1 MNKIFFAHSSKDKKI
16 YINSIFNILENDI
29 GRNKIVY
36 DIFDFDTELDIE
48 KQIKQALSKT
58 SIFIIFLSANSIK
71 SEWVRFELD
80 EAIKLYRKN
89 IKIICGINITSQ
101 NFDKYIKKIINDRV
115 DYFLESGK
123 DINEVVRII
132 KKYYKLLEK
141 YY

>member
-36 DIFDFDTELDIE
+36 DIFDFDTELDME

-80 EAIKLYRKN
+80 EAIKLYGKN

-101 NFDKYIKKIINDRV
+101 NFDKYIKKIINNRI
-115 DYFLESGK
+115 DYFVESGK
-123 DINEVVRII
+123 GINEVVKII